1 MSNLRKI
8 AIGLLS
14 LTWLAL
20 SPSAILAQAN
30 VDEAVVAQ
38 PAALPDATDAS
49 VPLGDLELLLLPL
62 TKPELAELAG
72 QWQQNVKT
80 HLTKIAHLTLA
91 LRDATNDEA
100 EQIRDQLLN
109 LTGAQSDLMGNYV
122 TVLDEWELKGGSE
135 EEIYSHRTYISALRI
150 QSLRT
155 IDVKTLFK
163 LGVGWLLSA
172 DGGLFALAK
181 IATIMVAILM
191 LLFTARF
198 TRKLVSRALAR
209 VSNISTLLSNF
220 LIGVV
225 YWTTLV
231 VGLMVVLALIG
242 INVTPIFAVVGGL
255 SFILGFALQ
264 DTIGNLASGLL
275 IMVLKPFDAGDF
287 VETAGVAGIVDDMT
301 IVSTTIRTFDNRI
314 IVIPNSKIWGD
325 VITNVSAADTRRVDL
340 VFGIGY
346 SDSTEEAKR
355 VLANAVSEHP
365 LCLKEPAPEIF
376 VGELGESSVNLFCRP
391 WVKTPDYWTVY
402 WDLTGNVKERFD
414 AAGITIPFP
423 QRDVHL
429 FPSDNQTTST

>member
-1 MSNLRKI
+1 MSNLRI
-8 AIGLLS
+8 VVVGLLS

-20 SPSAILAQAN
+20 SPSAIIAQAN

-38 PAALPDATDAS
+38 PAALPDAADAS
-49 VPLGDLELLLLPL
+49 VSPDDLQLLILPL
-62 TKPELAELAG
+62 THLELAELAG
-72 QWQQNVKT
+72 RWQQNAKN
-80 HLTKIAHLTLA
+80 HLTKISHLNLA
-91 LRDATNDEA
+91 LRDATDDEA
-100 EQIRDQLLN
+100 QQIRDQLLN
-109 LTGAQSDLMGNYV
+109 LTDAQSDMLGNYV

-135 EEIYSHRTYISALRI
+135 EEITSHRTYISALRI

-155 IDVKTLFK
+155 VDIKTIFEH
-163 LGVGWLLSA
+163 GVGWLLSV
-172 DGGLFALAK
+172 DGGLFALTK
-181 IATIMVAILM
+181 IVTIMVAVLA

-198 TRKLVSRALAR
+198 TRKLLSRTLAR

-220 LIGVV
+220 LLGVV
-225 YWTTLV
+225 YWMTLV
-231 VGLMVVLALIG
+231 VGLMIVLALIG

-264 DTIGNLASGLL
+264 ETLGNLASGLL

-287 VETAGVAGIVDDMT
+287 VETAGVAGIIDDMT

-346 SDSTEEAKR
+346 SDSAEEAKK
-355 VLANAVSEHP
+355 VLAIAVSEHP

-376 VGELGESSVNLFCRP
+376 VGELGDSSVNLFCRP

-402 WDLTGNVKERFD
+402 WDLTGGVKERFD

-423 QRDVHL
+423 QRDIHL
-429 FPSDNQTTST
+429 FPSDKEATST